1 MKSDATARFFE
12 DYAVGDRFETGTYP
26 MTFERIV
33 EFAAVFDPQP
43 FHVDEA
49 RAKESVFGKLV
60 ASGWHTTSVT
70 MKLLVESGVM
80 QATGILGL
88 GVDDL
93 SWPQP
98 VLPGDVLRVRWEVVE
113 RSPSRSGNR
122 GLIRTLVTT
131 LNQRDEVVMTMRPK
145 LLVPAQSVG

>member
-1 MKSDATARFFE
+1 
-12 DYAVGDRFETGTYP
+12 
-26 MTFERIV
+26 
-33 EFAAVFDPQP
+33 
-43 FHVDEA
+43 
-49 RAKESVFGKLV
+49 SVFGKLV